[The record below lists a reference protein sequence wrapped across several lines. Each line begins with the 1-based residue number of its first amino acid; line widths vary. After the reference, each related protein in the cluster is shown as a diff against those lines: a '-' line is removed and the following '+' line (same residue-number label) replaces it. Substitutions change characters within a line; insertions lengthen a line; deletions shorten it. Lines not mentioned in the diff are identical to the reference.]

1 MKAMRNLL
9 PKAAL
14 LLAALAG
21 ALSLPAAAPVPRPA
35 PALNYSEPSGK
46 TGTIAAYKGKVVVVQ
61 FLLTTCPHCQNYSRI
76 LTKLTSEYGPKIQAV
91 GLAFDRDDAKGVPN
105 YIKTIGTNFPV
116 GSADT
121 KAVNGFLGISVMEY
135 NQMRVPQV
143 VVIDKKGVIR
153 GQTDL
158 NGNGPVSVEASLRT
172 LLNTLVK
179 E

>member
-1 MKAMRNLL
+1 MRTYL
-9 PKAAL
+9 PKAVL
-14 LLAALAG
+14 LLVAVTG
-21 ALSLPAAAPVPRPA
+21 ILSLQAASPVPRPSVPLA
-35 PALNYSEPSGK
+35 FSEPSGK
-46 TGTIAAYKGKVVVVQ
+46 AGTIAAYKGKVVVVQ
-61 FLLTTCPHCQNYSRI
+61 FLLTTCPHCQAFSRI

-91 GLAFDRDDAKGVPN
+91 GLAFDKEDAKGVPN

-121 KAVNGFLGISVMEY
+121 QAVNGFLGISVMDY
-135 NQMRVPQV
+135 SRMRVPQV

-158 NGNGPVSVEASLRT
+158 NGNGPVSAEATLRT

>member
-1 MKAMRNLL
+1 MRNLL
-9 PKAAL
+9 TKAAL
-14 LLAALAG
+14 LLAALAV
-21 ALSLPAAAPVPRPA
+21 SLPAAAPVPRPA
-35 PALNYSEPSGK
+35 PALSFSQPSGAA
-46 TGTIAAYKGKVVVVQ
+46 GSIAAYKGKVVVVQ
-61 FLLTTCPHCQNYSRI
+61 FLLTTCPHCQNFSRI

-91 GLAFDRDDAKGVPN
+91 GLAFDKEDAKGVPN

-116 GSADT
+116 GSGET
-121 KAVNGFLGISVMEY
+121 QAVNGFLGISVMEY
-135 NQMRVPQV
+135 SRMRVPQV

-158 NGNGPVSVEASLRT
+158 NGNGPVSTEAGLRA

>member
-1 MKAMRNLL
+1 MKAMRNLV
-9 PKAAL
+9 PKAVL
-14 LLAALAG
+14 LVAAL

-35 PALNYSEPSGK
+35 PTLSFSQPSG
-46 TGTIAAYKGKVVVVQ
+46 TAGTIAAYKGKVVVVQ
-61 FLLTTCPHCQNYSRI
+61 FLLTTCPHCQAFSRV

-91 GLAFDRDDAKGVPN
+91 GLAFDKDDAKGVPN
-105 YIKTIGTNFPV
+105 YIKSIGTNFPV

-121 KAVNGFLGISVMEY
+121 KAVNGFLGVSVMEY

-158 NGNGPVSVEASLRT
+158 NGNGPVSSEATLRT